1 MRLVVDASVAFKW
14 LVREEHSE
22 LALQLARCG
31 HELHAPNFLAAELA
45 SGLREKVRAAGLGRD
60 AAVAAAAAIPD
71 LGIRWAEDRLDCS
84 EALELA
90 LELDWP
96 VYDCFYFALSRRCN
110 ARFVTNDRKFADALR
125 QSGRG
130 DRVMRLEELA
140 AELER
145 PAAEDGPRGQPE

>member
-1 MRLVVDASVAFKW
+1 MRLVVDAGVALKW

-45 SGLREKVRAAGLGRD
+45 SGLRKKAGKYGLRPD
-60 AAVAAAAAIPD
+60 VAVAAAAAISD
-71 LGIRWAEDRLDCS
+71 LGIRWTEERLVCS
-84 EALELA
+84 AALELA

-96 VYDCFYFALSRRCN
+96 VYDCFYVALARRRR
-110 ARFVTNDRKFADALR
+110 ARFVTSDRGFAEALR
-125 QSGRG
+125 KSGRG
-130 DRVMRLEELA
+130 DQVVLLEDLA

-145 PAAEDGPRGQPE
+145 PAAED